1 MAVGDR
7 IFLAYRDDVDLL
19 SEILLGNILNESN
32 YKTVMKKWFAANGAD
47 LKTDYID
54 LCNQWYSITRKG
66 WTGGTKF
73 AQPDVSSVPTGTAVG
88 DNRGLTCTPSTETVK
103 GQDDYA
109 SVPLFAVVDCNVEL
123 DSTTGKP
130 KITAI
135 DGVAGNF
142 ERYNPTKIVCAMQ
155 MTPFIKIEETA
166 TDYTYW
172 YSDEWMKDGYNP
184 WPDAIDLDGTVRQFV
199 VHTKY
204 LFGDNWSS
212 CSGQKVHTWD
222 ISHNAQITG
231 IRTKWGNRYCGKT
244 TSDDAWVKWQTY
256 IKYKSLSPET
266 VGYSGCV
273 SYYTNTTHPAA
284 AETGVKR
291 FLMPANSTAF
301 VVGSTVCIGSAT
313 YGSKATMCDV
323 VDRAVITSSEQ
334 VTVDETTYTAFNL
347 DIETAVDITTDL
359 FVSAWMWDT
368 GSLDNI
374 LGNDGAKV
382 LNNSKYNYKIQG
394 IECVNGCYEVL
405 GDSILRYDEI
415 EGSFY
420 CTPYVCRDATKISTA
435 ITDDYT
441 KAGYHA
447 PVSPEASA
455 WQYIRKLGIDA
466 DLPECMFPQDAGG
479 ANSGSTTFTRD
490 ALYNEHVTSADSR
503 EWLSVGGLSSGGDA
517 GLSFV
522 RAVNGLTTSG
532 WYVGGRLSVT
542 GNRGELPA

>member
-1 MAVGDR
+1 MAVGGR
-7 IFLAYRDDVDLL
+7 IFVANQQTSEEIL
-19 SEILLGNILNESN
+19 SEIIGLRFGSIAN
-32 YKTVMKKWFAANGAD
+32 YKTMMRRFFEANGSAALTDYSEICNKWFKA
-47 LKTDYID
+47 IR
-54 LCNQWYSITRKG
+54 QG

-73 AQPDVSSVPTGTAVG
+73 AQPDTSSLSTGTAVG
-88 DNRGLTCTPSTETVK
+88 DNIDMVCEASTESTK
-103 GQDDYA
+103 GRDDYA
-109 SVPLFAVVDCNVEL
+109 TNPLFVIIDVNVEL
-123 DSTTGKP
+123 ATNGKP

-135 DGVAGNF
+135 DGVAGDFKRND
-142 ERYNPTKIVCAMQ
+142 PTKIVAVMQ
-155 MTPFIKIEETA
+155 MTPFIKVEETA
-166 TDYTYW
+166 TDYTFW
-172 YSDEWMKDGYNP
+172 YSDEWMKDGYHP

-204 LFGDNWSS
+204 IFGDDYSC
-212 CSGQKVHTWD
+212 CSGRKVHTWD
-222 ISHNAQITG
+222 ISHNGQRTG

-266 VGYSGCV
+266 AGYSGCV

-291 FLMPANSTAF
+291 FLMAANDSTF

-313 YGSKATMCDV
+313 YGSKSTMCSV
-323 VDRAVITSSEQ
+323 VDRAVITSKEQ
-334 VTVDETTYTAFNL
+334 VTVSETTYTAYNL
-347 DIETAVDITTDL
+347 DIETAVNITTDL
-359 FVSAWMWDT
+359 FVSAWMWQT
-368 GSLDNI
+368 GSLDKI
-374 LGNDGAKV
+374 DANDGALV

-420 CTPYVCRDATKISTA
+420 CTPYVCRDATKINTA
-435 ITDDYT
+435 IDANYE

-447 PVSPEASA
+447 PVSPESSG
-455 WQYIRKLGIDA
+455 WQYIRKLGIDPE
-466 DLPECMFPQDAGG
+466 LPECMFPQDAGG

-490 ALYNEHVTSADSR
+490 ALYNEHVTSAGSR
-503 EWLSVGGLSSGGDA
+503 EWLSVGSLDNGGSA
-517 GLSFV
+517 GLSCV
-522 RAVNGLTTSG
+522 HARGLTVAYWG
-532 WYVGGRLSVT
+532 IGGRLSVT